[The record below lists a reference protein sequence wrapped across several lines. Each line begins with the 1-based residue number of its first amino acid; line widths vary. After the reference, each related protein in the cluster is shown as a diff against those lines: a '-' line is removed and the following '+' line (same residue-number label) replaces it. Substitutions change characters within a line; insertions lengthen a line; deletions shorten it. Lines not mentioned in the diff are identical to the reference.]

1 MKASDLSTLSVPHP
15 RKEGVHTWPVFEIC
29 LFSTEPRSQL
39 RDQLQAATATFL
51 DEVDGSYRWFKTSD
65 MTRAERLSAPVEQV
79 FKDFLYDAAFAG
91 PGLLGLQVFCGER
104 IDSYAPPSMD
114 LFSSALED
122 DDAPPALVWRTYL
135 RCCLPLVEAP
145 YGGQALFKIASA
157 LFNTGQWHCGHAG
170 ISIYWN
176 TGDSAMERELER
188 RPDLLLRY
196 PALGYHDP
204 MSFEPFIG
212 DGLPQVSWITMLG
225 PELCTQLGSTP
236 TQTEFEGTQV
246 GVVDLGPERG
256 VLLVAGTEPT
266 LGGNDPASAAALEPY
281 RQVGRRVAAASIPDE
296 QLEFLQLIGLDDE
309 DKVRSWYRRFFERET

>member
-1 MKASDLSTLSVPHP
+1 MKASDLSALTVPHP

-39 RDQLQAATATFL
+39 RDRLHAATAAFL
-51 DEVDGSYRWFKTSD
+51 KESDGSFRWFKTSD

-79 FKDFLYDAAFAG
+79 FKDFLHHAAFAE

-104 IDSYAPPSMD
+104 IDNYAPPSIA

-122 DDAPPALVWRTYL
+122 DRAPPALVWRTYL
-135 RCCLPLVEAP
+135 RCCLPLMEAP
-145 YGGQALFKIASA
+145 CGGQALFKIASA
-157 LFNTGQWHCGHAG
+157 LFDTGQWHCGHAG

-188 RPDLLLRY
+188 RAGLLLRH

-204 MSFEPFIG
+204 MAFEPFIG
-212 DGLPQVSWITMLG
+212 HGLPQVSWITMLG
-225 PELCTQLGSTP
+225 PELCSRLGSTP
-236 TQTEFEGTQV
+236 TPAEFAGTQV
-246 GVVDLGPERG
+246 GVVDLGPDRG
-256 VLLVAGTEPT
+256 VLLVAGTQPM

-281 RQVGRRVAAASIPDE
+281 HQVGRRVAAASLPDE
-296 QLEFLQLIGLDDE
+296 RLEFLQLVGLDDE
-309 DKVRSWYRRFFERET
+309 EKVRSWYRRFFDSRA